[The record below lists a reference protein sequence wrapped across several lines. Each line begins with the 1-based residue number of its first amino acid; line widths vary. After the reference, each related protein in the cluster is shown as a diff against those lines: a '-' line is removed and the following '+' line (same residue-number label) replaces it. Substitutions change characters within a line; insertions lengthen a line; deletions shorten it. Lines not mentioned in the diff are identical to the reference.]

1 MNIKQQAEYVE
12 IIKAM
17 HLKVERLWGEGSKQ
31 EIAMKEIL
39 EKEGDKLSF
48 IMLQDFSSPIESEDD
63 PFCGWKTA
71 KLFMS
76 PENLRD
82 IKGWDAKKD

>member
-12 IIKAM
+12 IIKDM

-31 EIAMKEIL
+31 EVAMKKIL
-39 EKEGDKLSF
+39 EKEDDKLWF
-48 IMLQDFSSPIESEDD
+48 MLLDKKIAIEPEDN
-63 PFCGWKTA
+63 PLSGWRVA

-76 PENLRD
+76 PENYRD
-82 IKGWDAKKD
+82 IKEWGGQ